1 MLEKHSLEILTGK
14 VIELGFYLNEAVK
27 KEFDK
32 SGISIPY
39 PQMDV
44 NLKK

>member
-14 VIELGFYLNEAVK
+14 VIEQGFYLNEVVK

-32 SGISIPY
+32 NKISIPF
-39 PQMDV
+39 PQIDV